1 MSKFTVYAYADMDVN
16 RDPEPW
22 LEDIREFETDSVE
35 VEADT
40 IEEMEELGWEL
51 LEDAI
56 HCLNRECW
64 HEFACEPMNWE
75 LWWEEA

>member
-40 IEEMEELGWEL
+40 IEEMEELAWEL
-51 LEDAI
+51 LEEAI

-64 HEFACEPMNWE
+64 YEFACEPMNWE
-75 LWWEEA
+75 LWWREA